1 MSFWIPIVFAQEA
14 QPAAQPAAPGIFAQ
28 LLPLFFI
35 IIIFYFL
42 LIRPQQ
48 QRQKSQQEL
57 WNSLKKGDQVVTA
70 GGIHGTVVQVKDNEV
85 VLEVAKDVRM
95 TFSKTAIA
103 SKK

>member
-1 MSFWIPIVFAQEA
+1 MSFWTSIAFAQEA
-14 QPAAQPAAPGIFAQ
+14 QPAVQPGASGIFAQ

-48 QRQKSQQEL
+48 QRQKSQREL
-57 WNSLKKGDQVVTA
+57 WDSLKKGDQVVTV
-70 GGIHGTVVQVKDNEV
+70 GGMHGTVVQVKDAEV
-85 VLEVAKDVRM
+85 VLEVAKDVRI
-95 TFSKTAIA
+95 TFSKSAIE

>member
-1 MSFWIPIVFAQEA
+1 MSFWTSIAFAQEA
-14 QPAAQPAAPGIFAQ
+14 QPAAQPGAPGIFAQ

-57 WNSLKKGDQVVTA
+57 WSSLKKGDQVVTA
-70 GGIHGTVVQVKDNEV
+70 GGIHGTVVQVKDAEV
-85 VLEVAKDVRM
+85 VLEVAKDVRI

>member
-1 MSFWIPIVFAQEA
+1 
-14 QPAAQPAAPGIFAQ
+14 
-28 LLPLFFI
+28 
-35 IIIFYFL
+35 
-42 LIRPQQ
+42 
-48 QRQKSQQEL
+48 L

>member
-1 MSFWIPIVFAQEA
+1 MSFWMSVAFAQGT
-14 QPAAQPAAPGIFAQ
+14 QPATQPATPGVFAQ

-48 QRQKSQQEL
+48 QRQKRQQEL
-57 WNSLKKGDQVVTA
+57 WDSLKKGDQVITA

-85 VLEVAKDVRM
+85 ILEIAKDVRI
-95 TFSKTAIA
+95 TFSKTAIV